1 MENPY
6 DKPLFA
12 AFNELADAHASGD
25 ARRVLRAE
33 IESLRLKGLHKKWHF
48 NHLLDRVIAD
58 NAEAL
63 ERLK

>member
-12 AFNELADAHASGD
+12 AFDELADAHASGD
-25 ARRVLRAE
+25 RRRILKAE
-33 IESLRLKGLHKKWHF
+33 TESLRLKGLHKKWHF
-48 NHLLDRVIAD
+48 DHLVDRVIAD